1 MCGAVILLCRRQENE
16 EANKTLEQRREVL
29 RVDVA
34 KQIEA
39 KDTKDQHDKEDQAQH
54 VQDRREALQNLTD
67 EPKNKRLHLLM
78 FFAKIT

>member
-39 KDTKDQHDKEDQAQH
+39 KDTKDQHDKEDQAEH

-67 EPKNKRLHLLM
+67 KPKTKDG
-78 FFAKIT
+78 IY